1 MYNKDMNK
9 GKICTI
15 KDMNKGKICTIKD
28 MNRINKRRNHCQFED
43 EPFAV
48 TLH

>member
-1 MYNKDMNK
+1 MNAVNKRRNVY
-9 GKICTI
+9 
-15 KDMNKGKICTIKD
+15 IKD
-28 MNRINKRRNHCQFED
+28 MNRINKRRIHCQFG